1 MPRHVVCRFCKDQ
14 FSKRA
19 DDSRELCQ
27 HCHDLIIKMIHDA
40 IVGTDRD
47 TFAFTDEYLSK
58 KLGQMA
64 VEIKKEIVARLQKTD
79 TEVDSVIQD
88 MNERVTKLGQDYT
101 QYQLQINDAI
111 KAMQLQ
117 KPLESNVDKQT
128 KKRGRPPG
136 SKNKTSKG
144 VKHKKNGKKRK

>member
-1 MPRHVVCRFCKDQ
+1 MPLHVVCRFCRDQ

-58 KLGQMA
+58 KLGQVA
-64 VEIKKEIVARLQKTD
+64 VEIKKEIVARLQEINIKVADIIRD
-79 TEVDSVIQD
+79 T
-88 MNERVTKLGQDYT
+88 NEQITNLRQDYMRY
-101 QYQLQINDAI
+101 QAQINGAINAIQLQNNA
-111 KAMQLQ
+111 
-117 KPLESNVDKQT
+117 KPVNKQT

-136 SKNKTSKG
+136 SKNQ
-144 VKHKKNGKKRK
+144 VKKEKRHKKVK

>member
-1 MPRHVVCRFCKDQ
+1 MPLHVVCRFCRDQ

-58 KLGQMA
+58 KLGQVA
-64 VEIKKEIVARLQKTD
+64 VEIKKEIVARLQEINIKVADIIRD
-79 TEVDSVIQD
+79 T
-88 MNERVTKLGQDYT
+88 NEQITNLRQDYMR
-101 QYQLQINDAI
+101 YQAQINGAI
-111 KAMQLQ
+111 NAIQLQ
-117 KPLESNVDKQT
+117 KNSENNVDKQA

-136 SKNKTSKG
+136 SKNQ
-144 VKHKKNGKKRK
+144 VKKEKRHKKVK

>member
-1 MPRHVVCRFCKDQ
+1 MPLHVVCRFCRDQ

-27 HCHDLIIKMIHDA
+27 HCHDLVIKMIHDA

-64 VEIKKEIVARLQKTD
+64 VEIKKEIVARLQEINIKVADIIRD
-79 TEVDSVIQD
+79 T
-88 MNERVTKLGQDYT
+88 NEQITNLRQDYMRY
-101 QYQLQINDAI
+101 QAQINGAINAIQLQNNA
-111 KAMQLQ
+111 
-117 KPLESNVDKQT
+117 KPVNKQT

-136 SKNKTSKG
+136 SKNQ
-144 VKHKKNGKKRK
+144 VKKEKRHKKVK

>member
-47 TFAFTDEYLSK
+47 TFAFTDEYLTK

-64 VEIKKEIVARLQKTD
+64 VEIKKENVFGLQEIDAKVAD
-79 TEVDSVIQD
+79 AIQD
-88 MNERVTKLGQDYT
+88 IHEQVTNLGQDYMRY
-101 QYQLQINDAI
+101 QAQINGAINAIQLQNNA
-111 KAMQLQ
+111 
-117 KPLESNVDKQT
+117 KPVNKQA
-128 KKRGRPPG
+128 KKKGRPPG
-136 SKNKTSKG
+136 SKNQ
-144 VKHKKNGKKRK
+144 VKKEKRHKKVK

>member
-1 MPRHVVCRFCKDQ
+1 MPLHVVCRFCRDQ

-58 KLGQMA
+58 KLGQVA
-64 VEIKKEIVARLQKTD
+64 VEIKKEIVARLQEINIKVADIIRD
-79 TEVDSVIQD
+79 T
-88 MNERVTKLGQDYT
+88 NEQITNLRQDYMRY
-101 QYQLQINDAI
+101 QAQINGAINAIQLQNNA
-111 KAMQLQ
+111 
-117 KPLESNVDKQT
+117 KPVNKQG

-136 SKNKTSKG
+136 SKNQ
-144 VKHKKNGKKRK
+144 VKKEKRHKKVK

>member
-1 MPRHVVCRFCKDQ
+1 MPLHVVCRFCRDQ

-58 KLGQMA
+58 KLGQVA
-64 VEIKKEIVARLQKTD
+64 VEIKKENVSSLQETDAKVAD
-79 TEVDSVIQD
+79 AIQD
-88 MNERVTKLGQDYT
+88 IHKQVTNLRQDYMRY
-101 QYQLQINDAI
+101 QAQINGAINAIQLQNNA
-111 KAMQLQ
+111 
-117 KPLESNVDKQT
+117 KPVNKQT

-136 SKNKTSKG
+136 SKNQ
-144 VKHKKNGKKRK
+144 VKKEKRHKKVK